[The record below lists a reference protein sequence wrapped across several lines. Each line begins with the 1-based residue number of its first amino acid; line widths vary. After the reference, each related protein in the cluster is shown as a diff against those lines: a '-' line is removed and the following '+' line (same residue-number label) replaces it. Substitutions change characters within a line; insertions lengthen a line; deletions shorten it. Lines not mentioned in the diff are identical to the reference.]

1 MIICSIICLNLEFN
15 IIIIFFDLIVM
26 VNYLL
31 KLLLGNDDLLLL
43 EIFI

>member
-1 MIICSIICLNLEFN
+1 MIICGIICLNLEFN

-31 KLLLGNDDLLLL
+31 KLLWENDDLLLL